1 MRHSMPLADAPPS
14 IVHFSKSR
22 RARIHLF
29 PSSFIFF
36 PPIPGPTALEGF
48 ASVRPRHFW
57 EREREKRTSD
67 CLCGTAD
74 GWMDRPRSPRA
85 SSSPIHFSDFL
96 RLIGERE
103 RMEWT
108 MEWRINEVRNPF
120 PGCELRALFFC
131 RPCLLL
137 KIMDVGEMESEKA
150 NQIQSGPLLEDN
162 RRLRR
167 GAKLL
172 RFLCRSLH
180 FKFLLVVTSPP
191 CQSFTSSSTTS
202 KVRPT

>member
-1 MRHSMPLADAPPS
+1 MNNGVYFIWPGNPRTDSQLRHSMPLADALPS
-14 IVHFSKSR
+14 MVHFSKSRR

-36 PPIPGPTALEGF
+36 PPIPGPTDRPTALEGF

-103 RMEWT
+103 RGWSGQWNGGSMKLEIPFRAT
-108 MEWRINEVRNPF
+108 RFFLSALPASENHGRGRN
-120 PGCELRALFFC
+120 
-131 RPCLLL
+131 
-137 KIMDVGEMESEKA
+137 GE
-150 NQIQSGPLLEDN
+150 
-162 RRLRR
+162 
-167 GAKLL
+167 
-172 RFLCRSLH
+172 
-180 FKFLLVVTSPP
+180 
-191 CQSFTSSSTTS
+191 
-202 KVRPT
+202 